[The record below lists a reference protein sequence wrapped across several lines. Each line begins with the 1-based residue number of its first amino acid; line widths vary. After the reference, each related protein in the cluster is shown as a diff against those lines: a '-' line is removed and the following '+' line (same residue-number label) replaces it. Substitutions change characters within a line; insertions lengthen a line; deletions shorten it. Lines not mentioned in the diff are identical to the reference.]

1 MKKDRT
7 YYVMCDGK
15 TMHTCK
21 TKKTAIKYANKF
33 LDAMLYDKV
42 QIDCLTINR

>member
-1 MKKDRT
+1 MKKERT

-21 TKKTAIKYANKF
+21 TKKTAVKYANKF
-33 LDAMLYDKV
+33 LDTMLYDKV
-42 QIDCLTINR
+42 TIDCLTINQ